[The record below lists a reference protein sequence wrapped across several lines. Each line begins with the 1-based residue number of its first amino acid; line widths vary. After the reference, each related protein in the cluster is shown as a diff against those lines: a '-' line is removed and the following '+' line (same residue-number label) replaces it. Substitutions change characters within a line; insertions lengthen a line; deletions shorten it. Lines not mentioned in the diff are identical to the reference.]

1 VLLLVLA
8 MKTPRAAALLALA
21 FALLPAAAQESRP
34 FNPIGRPG
42 TAPPPGAPTAG
53 APAPPPAPVAPP
65 APAALRD
72 AVQKSVDQLAASWN
86 TPALKALLSPT
97 YYDRDRVQD
106 ALVSKVP
113 RDATLRVLAVQ
124 SVQVLS
130 QQVRP
135 TSGGMEEEV
144 VTKVSVT
151 LRTQVEFNDP
161 VAGFQRREGL
171 NEAIFTLREVR

>member
-1 VLLLVLA
+1 
-8 MKTPRAAALLALA
+8 MKTPRAAAFLALA
-21 FALLPAAAQESRP
+21 LAAVPAGAQESRP

-42 TAPPPGAPTAG
+42 A
-53 APAPPPAPVAPP
+53 APAPGTPAAAAHRAAPVAPP
-65 APAALRD
+65 PPAALRE

-106 ALVSKVP
+106 ALVAKVP
-113 RDATLRVLAVQ
+113 RDATLRVIAVQ
-124 SVQVLS
+124 SIQVLS

-161 VAGFQRREGL
+161 ATGFQRREGL